1 MHVRSSGHLALLG
14 LAVLAFAGVASA
26 TPVVTFKAEPTPIP
40 GFRHTGFIFGAGTAL
55 QTEFTIKGTEYA
67 GFPPPLIGVSVYLPH
82 GSKLH
87 PGGFPTCAPEVI
99 EKHIGTEE
107 CPAGSKA
114 GPVGHATGVVRFG
127 KGEPTKEEATIE
139 PFFAPN
145 GGLEFWTEGKSPV
158 ELHFLTKGTYIP
170 QSGLFGQKFTSAVP
184 LVETVTNAPDAS
196 VEKINVMVGAAIKK
210 GKEVI
215 YYGRL
220 PSKGECS
227 KHYFPVKAEL
237 TFAGL
242 GGLAQ
247 QTVQVSYKA
256 PCPRR

>member
-1 MHVRSSGHLALLG
+1 MRRVLSRLALLG
-14 LAVLAFAGVASA
+14 LAVLALAGVASA

-40 GFRHTGFIFGAGTAL
+40 GFRHTGFIFGAGTDL

-67 GFPPPLIGVSVYLPH
+67 GFPPPLIGVSVYLPK

-87 PGGFPTCAPEVI
+87 PKGFATCAPEVI

-107 CPAGSKA
+107 CPTGSKA
-114 GPVGHATGVVRFG
+114 GPVGQATGVVRFG
-127 KGEPTKEEATIE
+127 KGEPTKETTTIE

-145 GGLEFWTEGKSPV
+145 GGLEFWTEGRTPV

-170 QSGLFGQKFTSAVP
+170 QSGLFSQKFSSAVP
-184 LVETVTNAPDAS
+184 LIETVFGAPDAS
-196 VEKINVMVGAAIKK
+196 VEKISVKVGAAIRK
-210 GKEVI
+210 GREVI

-220 PSKGECS
+220 PNKGECP
-227 KHYFPVKAEL
+227 KHYFPVRAEL

-242 GGLAQ
+242 GGLTQ
-247 QTVQVSYKA
+247 QTVTVAYRA